1 MNNSYVTDTVALIL
15 RLEKRKLSPKIKA
28 IFMKAENGE
37 IKIIIPTMVLAEIG
51 YLSEKKKIETN
62 LNNVKEYCKRHRSI
76 IIEPITEEIIEKAFQ
91 IDDIPE
97 LHDRIIA
104 GTSLNKGIKL
114 ITNDPVISESKFIKV
129 IW

>member
-1 MNNSYVTDTVALIL
+1 
-15 RLEKRKLSPKIKA
+15 
-28 IFMKAENGE
+28 
-37 IKIIIPTMVLAEIG
+37 MVLAEIG

-62 LNNVKEYCKRHRSI
+62 LNKVKKYCQRHKSI

-91 IDDIPE
+91 ISDIPE

-104 GTSLNKGIKL
+104 GTSLNKGITL
-114 ITNDPVISESKFIKV
+114 ITNDPVISESKFVKV